1 MQPNDM
7 EKGEPFSISLELVS
21 DLMDKLEMIVVNRET
36 IRFFSNSW
44 VRVELVIKRYEE
56 VY

>member
-1 MQPNDM
+1 MTWK
-7 EKGEPFSISLELVS
+7 KGEPFSISLELVS

-36 IRFFSNSW
+36 IRFFSNSS